1 MMRALPFRFRL
12 TILYGSIFA
21 GAAFLLCATALR
33 MLQDSVKEI
42 EYHELQ
48 ERADDVRS
56 VLLHAP
62 TDASPDD
69 LCRILDEQYRLKDDG
84 KYLQVRD
91 ANGHWLFR
99 STRMLAENPPLP
111 DPGLLS
117 AAGTLASFHQGIHEV
132 AALAY
137 PITVRGVRYAVQTG
151 VSRDK
156 STALLTAFRTNLLLL
171 TPAVLFLAAIGGH
184 WMSRTAL
191 RPVAELTAEAQRIND
206 RNLDSRLPTSQA
218 KDEISELALTLNAM
232 LERIQRAFVSVR
244 TFTGNASHEL
254 RTPVALLQTE
264 LEVALMRP
272 RTPEEYRTI
281 LQQLHEVTVRMANL
295 VESLLTLA
303 RADGGADTLMLAPI
317 HLQSTFREIESIWR
331 SPSERAAVHLV
342 VDSVDGR
349 VMVLGNQDGILRLL
363 SILLENAIKFTPP
376 GGIVHLGI
384 GLQPEIAILS
394 VEDTGCGIA
403 KEHMPHI
410 FERFYRVGPE
420 REGLR
425 YGSGLGLALAKWL
438 TESHGTELHAESVPE
453 CGSRFSFSLACTK
466 NMMESVPVLSDC
478 THTPSLDHRT
488 EHSAAR

>member
-1 MMRALPFRFRL
+1 
-12 TILYGSIFA
+12 
-21 GAAFLLCATALR
+21 
-33 MLQDSVKEI
+33 
-42 EYHELQ
+42 
-48 ERADDVRS
+48 
-56 VLLHAP
+56 
-62 TDASPDD
+62 
-69 LCRILDEQYRLKDDG
+69 
-84 KYLQVRD
+84 
-91 ANGHWLFR
+91 
-99 STRMLAENPPLP
+99 
-111 DPGLLS
+111 
-117 AAGTLASFHQGIHEV
+117 
-132 AALAY
+132 
-137 PITVRGVRYAVQTG
+137 
-151 VSRDK
+151 
-156 STALLTAFRTNLLLL
+156 
-171 TPAVLFLAAIGGH
+171 
-184 WMSRTAL
+184 
-191 RPVAELTAEAQRIND
+191 
-206 RNLDSRLPTSQA
+206 
-218 KDEISELALTLNAM
+218 M